1 MNARSLLL
9 SAVLLLGPV
18 ACSTPSS
25 PTAQPSGGDAPGAA
39 APADLKRTEVQ
50 TPEGIANEPGTA
62 APTPSPGDAT
72 MTTST
77 VYIIKDNGK
86 RCFAP
91 PCDHYDLFSADA
103 PDKKL
108 QSFHEIDLSA
118 VTGGDSEKMGELM
131 QRASKGGPGLKVE
144 GSLDKRLKAGP
155 AGDAI
160 VLRATR
166 VVG

>member
-1 MNARSLLL
+1 MNARSLIL
-9 SAVLLLGPV
+9 SAVLVLGPV

-25 PTAQPSGGDAPGAA
+25 PSAQPSGGDVSGAA
-39 APADLKRTEVQ
+39 APADLKRTEVEA
-50 TPEGIANEPGTA
+50 PSGAANEPGTA

-91 PCDHYDLFSADA
+91 PCDHYDLFAADA

-108 QSFHEIDLSA
+108 QTLHEIDLTA
-118 VTGGDSEKMGELM
+118 VTGGDSEKTGELL

-144 GSLDKRLKAGP
+144 GTLDKRLKAGP

-166 VVG
+166 IVG

>member
-1 MNARSLLL
+1 
-9 SAVLLLGPV
+9 
-18 ACSTPSS
+18 
-25 PTAQPSGGDAPGAA
+25 
-39 APADLKRTEVQ
+39 
-50 TPEGIANEPGTA
+50 
-62 APTPSPGDAT
+62 

-77 VYIIKDNGK
+77 VYIVKDNGK

-108 QSFHEIDLSA
+108 QSVHEIDLSA
-118 VTGGDSEKMGELM
+118 ITGGDDAKMGELL

>member
-9 SAVLLLGPV
+9 SAVLVLGPV

-25 PTAQPSGGDAPGAA
+25 PTAQPSSDVSGAE
-39 APADLKRTEVQ
+39 APADLKRTDMDA
-50 TPEGIANEPGTA
+50 PAGAANEPGTA

-77 VYIIKDNGK
+77 VYIVKDNGK

-108 QSFHEIDLSA
+108 QSLHEIDLTA
-118 VTGGDSEKMGELM
+118 VTGGDDAKLGELM

-155 AGDAI
+155 GGDAI

-166 VVG
+166 IVG

>member
-1 MNARSLLL
+1 MNARSLIL
-9 SAVLLLGPV
+9 SAVLVLGPV

-25 PTAQPSGGDAPGAA
+25 PTAQPSGDVSGAEAPTE
-39 APADLKRTEVQ
+39 LKRTGADA
-50 TPEGIANEPGTA
+50 PSGAANEPGTA
-62 APTPSPGDAT
+62 APSPSPGDAT
-72 MTTST
+72 MSPST

-108 QSFHEIDLSA
+108 QSIHEIDLTA
-118 VTGGDSEKMGELM
+118 ITGGDDAKLGELM

-166 VVG
+166 IVG

>member
-9 SAVLLLGPV
+9 SAVLVFGPV
-18 ACSTPSS
+18 ACSKPPS
-25 PTAQPSGGDAPGAA
+25 PTAQPSSDESGSA
-39 APADLKRTEVQ
+39 APADVKP
-50 TPEGIANEPGTA
+50 TPVDAPSGAAGEPGTA

-77 VYIIKDNGK
+77 VYIVKDNGK

-108 QSFHEIDLSA
+108 QTFHEIDFSA
-118 VTGGDSEKMGELM
+118 IAGGDDAKLGELM
-131 QRASKGGPGLKVE
+131 QKANSPGGIKLE

-155 AGDAI
+155 GGDAT

>member
-1 MNARSLLL
+1 MNARSLIL
-9 SAVLLLGPV
+9 SAVLVLGPV

-25 PTAQPSGGDAPGAA
+25 PPAQPSGDMSGAA
-39 APADLKRTEVQ
+39 APADLKRTDVDA
-50 TPEGIANEPGTA
+50 PPGAANEPGTA

-77 VYIIKDNGK
+77 VYIVKDNGK

-108 QSFHEIDLSA
+108 QSVHEIDLSA
-118 VTGGDSEKMGELM
+118 ITGGDDAKMGELL

>member
-1 MNARSLLL
+1 MNARSLIL
-9 SAVLLLGPV
+9 SAVLVLGPV

-25 PTAQPSGGDAPGAA
+25 PTAQPSGGDVSGAA
-39 APADLKRTEVQ
+39 APADLKRTEGEA
-50 TPEGIANEPGTA
+50 PSGAANEPGTA

-91 PCDHYDLFSADA
+91 PCDHYDLFAADA

-108 QSFHEIDLSA
+108 QSIHEIDLSSI
-118 VTGGDSEKMGELM
+118 TGGDSEKMGELL

>member
-1 MNARSLLL
+1 MNARSLIL

-25 PTAQPSGGDAPGAA
+25 PPAQPSGDVSGAA
-39 APADLKRTEVQ
+39 APTDLKRTEVDA
-50 TPEGIANEPGTA
+50 PSGAANEPGTA

-77 VYIIKDNGK
+77 VYIVKDNGK

-108 QSFHEIDLSA
+108 QSLHEIDLSA
-118 VTGGDSEKMGELM
+118 VTGGDDAKMGELL
-131 QRASKGGPGLKVE
+131 QRAAKGGPGLKLE